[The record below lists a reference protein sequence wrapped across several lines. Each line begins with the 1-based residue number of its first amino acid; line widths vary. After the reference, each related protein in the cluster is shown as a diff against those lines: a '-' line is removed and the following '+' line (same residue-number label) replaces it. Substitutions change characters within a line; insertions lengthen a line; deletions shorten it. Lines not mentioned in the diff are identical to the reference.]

1 MKIILLGAEGFVGG
15 ALSKLLVGSY
25 ELIRTSRKFLDVC
38 DTRKLQN
45 FLNEVKPKVV
55 LNATGEV
62 AGIQGNID
70 NPASLLSLNLNSSF
84 SVMNAC
90 INLEIRHLVQ
100 FSSAYIFSLAI
111 RSLAKPEHLR
121 NRSNQCE
128 QSTREK

>member
-1 MKIILLGAEGFVGG
+1 MKIVLLGAEGFVGG

-25 ELIRTSRKFLDVC
+25 ELIRTSREFLDVC

-70 NPASLLSLNLNSSF
+70 NPASLLSSNLNSSF
-84 SVMNAC
+84 LVMNAC
-90 INLEIRHLVQ
+90 INLEIRHLAQ
-100 FSSAYIFSLAI
+100 FIISLYFFISRKIFCQA
-111 RSLAKPEHLR
+111 
-121 NRSNQCE
+121 
-128 QSTREK
+128 